1 MFTILALL
9 ASLAGL
15 PAQDARVEA
24 LAPARVDAV
33 APARVELLK
42 ASAWP
47 DLCARDARGSWGM
60 RTASS
65 AMAALDDRSA
75 APARRAAAVL
85 ALGAAREAQGRTRV
99 IELTAEKDLQLKCAA
114 IWALGLYADVR
125 DLPALLDFASRK
137 VPQVAEAGAFALGLN
152 GTTAAL
158 SALERLAHG
167 DEGPAAIGARA
178 ALALRAAPPQESEL
192 ARAYLEVRF
201 EAARAHGLVDGQAWE
216 SLLLEDL
223 SRNQRFLNRVV
234 YRSASLLERRGVAD
248 HFLEIAL
255 ALAPPERL
263 RGVVRAIPSQLAQ
276 LVEAGLFQPSSDE
289 EWRILVDEIA
299 RERLESRTEP
309 LLRRAWSVL
318 SVRPQ
323 AAALL
328 ARAGADHSLKLLELH
343 LRSAD
348 ASERALAAEA
358 LGGARDPSYVSDLAA
373 LELDLDPLVRSTALV
388 ARVRLGDA
396 SALVTLR
403 ERAGLVGE
411 RTMELHADAGAVLE
425 ALSRC
430 GGESG
435 VRGVAVELLPRVP
448 AGAKV
453 RLASE
458 LLLGGY
464 EPSRD
469 IVREYL
475 LSQRPAGELGRLAV
489 EALGRQPGAADLA
502 LMRTLFPLGDEL
514 DIDVELACALVRT
527 GDAEVVPL
535 LRSTLWSEPWNR
547 SVLAAALWI
556 EAAGMDPLRLELQRP
571 PPTTSARDLRRVGF
585 ALGEWGGLA
594 EVEWLGSRIGPAEP
608 GLQGAVLG
616 ALGARTH

>member
-1 MFTILALL
+1 MKGRARMLAILALF

-15 PAQDARVEA
+15 PAQDARDEA
-24 LAPARVDAV
+24 VV
-33 APARVELLK
+33 PARVELLK

-47 DLCARDARGSWGM
+47 ELCARDARCSLGRG
-60 RTASS
+60 TASS
-65 AMAALDDRSA
+65 ALAVLDDRSA

-85 ALGAAREAQGRTRV
+85 ALGAARESQGRTRV
-99 IELTAEKDLQLKCAA
+99 IELTAEKDPELKRAA
-114 IWALGLYADVR
+114 IWALGLYADAR
-125 DLPALLDFASRK
+125 DLPQLLDLAGRK

-152 GTTAAL
+152 GTAAAL

-167 DEGPAAIGARA
+167 DDGPAALGARA
-178 ALALRAAPPQESEL
+178 ALAWRATPPQESEL
-192 ARAYLEVRF
+192 ARAYLDVRF

-223 SRNQRFLNRVV
+223 VRNQRFLNRVV
-234 YRSASLLERRGVAD
+234 YRSAALLSRRGVAD

-255 ALAPPERL
+255 AGVPPERL
-263 RGVVRAIPSQLAQ
+263 RGVVRAIPEQLAQ

-299 RERLESRTEP
+299 RERLEARTEP

-318 SVRPQ
+318 SVRPH
-323 AAALL
+323 ATALL
-328 ARAGADHSLKLLELH
+328 ARAGADHSLKLLELQ

-348 ASERALAAEA
+348 ARERALAAEA
-358 LGGARDPSYVSDLAA
+358 IGGARDPSYVSDLSA

-388 ARVRLGDA
+388 ARLRLGDS
-396 SALVTLR
+396 SALATLR
-403 ERAGLVGE
+403 ERAGLAGE
-411 RTMELHADAGAVLE
+411 RALELHPDAGSVLE

-430 GGESG
+430 GGEPS
-435 VRGVAVELLPRVP
+435 VRGLAVELLPRLP

-469 IVREYL
+469 VVREYL
-475 LSQRPAGELGRLAV
+475 LSQRPAGESARLAV
-489 EALGRQPGAADLA
+489 EALGKQPGAADLA
-502 LMRTLFPLGDEL
+502 LMRTLFPLGDEI
-514 DIDVELACALVRT
+514 DIDVELACALVRS
-527 GDAEVVPL
+527 GDAEIVPL
-535 LRSTLWSEPWNR
+535 LRSTVWSEPWNR

-556 EAAGMDPLRLELQRP
+556 EAAGMDALRMELQRP
-571 PPTTSARDLRRVGF
+571 PPAISARDLRRVGF